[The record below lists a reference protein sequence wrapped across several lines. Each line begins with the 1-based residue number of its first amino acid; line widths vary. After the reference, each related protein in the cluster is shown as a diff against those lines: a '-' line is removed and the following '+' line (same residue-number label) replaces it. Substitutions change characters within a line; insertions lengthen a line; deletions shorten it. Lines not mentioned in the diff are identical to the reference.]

1 MNESIVVKGTR
12 KLGALLGV
20 DKRSILRN
28 IKNCTLDRY
37 LSNKGYVLQDIK
49 KVDNS
54 YIFVIEPISVH
65 VDYSTE
71 VSPDSIEVS
80 SDSIEVT
87 PDSIEV
93 SSDSIEVTPDSTEVT
108 PDSTE
113 VTPKLYYNE
122 SGKLIAPPPD
132 APAGSLKLY
141 LFTKYLDDKSE
152 IKNPETT
159 REEFNTLI
167 GGIVKEV
174 QETREEER
182 EYYKSVNKYF

>member
-1 MNESIVVKGTR
+1 MNESIAVKGTR

-37 LSNKGYVLQDIK
+37 LSNKGYILQDIK

-65 VDYSTE
+65 VDY
-71 VSPDSIEVS
+71 I
-80 SDSIEVT
+80 
-87 PDSIEV
+87 
-93 SSDSIEVTPDSTEVT
+93 TEVT
-108 PDSTE
+108 PDITEVTPDITEVTPDTTEVTPDITE

-122 SGKLIAPPPD
+122 DGKLIAPPPD

-174 QETREEER
+174 QEIREEER

>member
-1 MNESIVVKGTR
+1 MNESIAVKGTR

-37 LSNKGYVLQDIK
+37 LSNKGYILQDIK

-65 VDYSTE
+65 VDY
-71 VSPDSIEVS
+71 I
-80 SDSIEVT
+80 
-87 PDSIEV
+87 
-93 SSDSIEVTPDSTEVT
+93 TEVT
-108 PDSTE
+108 PDTTEVTPDITE

-122 SGKLIAPPPD
+122 DGKLIAPPPD

-174 QETREEER
+174 QEIREEER